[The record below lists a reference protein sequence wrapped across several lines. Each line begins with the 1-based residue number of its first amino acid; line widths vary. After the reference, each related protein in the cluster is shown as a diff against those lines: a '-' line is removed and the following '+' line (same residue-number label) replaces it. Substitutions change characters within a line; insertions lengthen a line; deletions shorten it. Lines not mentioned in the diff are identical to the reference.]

1 MPFWN
6 IDLMNDFRVRAAW
19 GTASQSPAPYSS
31 DQTYSSA
38 PVVVD
43 GVTVGGVTPS
53 NIGNP
58 ELGPERSTEIEFGLD
73 AGFFGSRVGMT
84 LTYFQKN
91 IRDLIVSR
99 PVAPSTGFAQNQLV
113 NLGEMESKG
122 YEVLLNANILQRE
135 NVTLDMTFTHGTY
148 DPIITDLGLDAP
160 IFFPEGADGG
170 SRAAGSQVFQTGFAP
185 GAYVSN
191 VITSATRDE
200 NGVITSFELAPGN
213 LGDGTNRRVVGSPWP
228 DAEQTL
234 LTSATLFRN
243 WQVSVLFDRVTGM
256 DMLNVTRAFRS
267 PFSNASLGTD
277 AYGREYA
284 FRQVESTPEQQA
296 MMEQQFFAAFLESGD
311 YVKLREVKVRFAL
324 PQAWAA
330 RLGASATS
338 LTVSGRNLKT
348 WTDYSGFDP
357 EVGIADSQSN
367 TRQDAGSGVINAF
380 DAYRFPNLRTVTFA
394 LSASF

>member
-1 MPFWN
+1 
-6 IDLMNDFRVRAAW
+6 
-19 GTASQSPAPYSS
+19 
-31 DQTYSSA
+31 
-38 PVVVD
+38 
-43 GVTVGGVTPS
+43 
-53 NIGNP
+53 
-58 ELGPERSTEIEFGLD
+58 PERSTEIEVGLD
-73 AGFFGSRVGMT
+73 AGFFDSRVGLT
-84 LTYFQKN
+84 LTYFKKN

-122 YEVLLNANILQRE
+122 YEILLNANILQRE

-148 DPIITDLGLDAP
+148 DPVITDLGLDAP

-284 FRQVESTPEQQA
+284 FRQVESSPEQQA

-324 PQAWAA
+324 PQTWAA

-348 WTDYSGFDP
+348 WTDFSILDP
-357 EVGIADSQSN
+357 EMDVQGSRDNFIRN
-367 TRQDAGSGVINAF
+367 NFAGS
-380 DAYRFPNLRTVTFA
+380 FPPLRSLWLGID
-394 LSASF
+394 LSF